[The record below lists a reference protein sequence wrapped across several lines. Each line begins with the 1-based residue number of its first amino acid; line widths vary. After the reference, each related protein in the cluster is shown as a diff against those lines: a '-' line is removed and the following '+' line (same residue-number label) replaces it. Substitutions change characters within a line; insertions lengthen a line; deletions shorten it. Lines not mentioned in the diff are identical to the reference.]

1 VRKSDEHCGRFPAL
15 GKLLRDSSLCF
26 RHEELDHLA
35 RERDLMLTA
44 VKGAHMEQLQTLKSR
59 VLELQ
64 AQCKTLEGQVH
75 KAECTQATAAKEK
88 DAVISK

>member
-1 VRKSDEHCGRFPAL
+1 
-15 GKLLRDSSLCF
+15 
-26 RHEELDHLA
+26 
-35 RERDLMLTA
+35 MLTA